1 MNEASSLSI
10 SFNDKP
16 KGILPANLTLEK
28 IIDFIRSQELDEHTT
43 KGLIEL
49 ASTYPTNAFPTFKKN
64 INLMIQRTRAK
75 RTQEERRL
83 SNEQN

>member
-1 MNEASSLSI
+1 MNEASNLAI

-16 KGILPANLTLEK
+16 KGVLPSHLTLEK
-28 IIDFIRSQELDEHTT
+28 IISFIQAQELDEQTT

-83 SNEQN
+83 NNEQN